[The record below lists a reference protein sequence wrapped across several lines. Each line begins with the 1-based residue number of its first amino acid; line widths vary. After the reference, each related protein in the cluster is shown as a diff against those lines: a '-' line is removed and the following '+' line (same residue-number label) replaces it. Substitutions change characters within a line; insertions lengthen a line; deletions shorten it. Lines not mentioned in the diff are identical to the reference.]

1 MTNFLNSLKANIDQ
15 ISHLGGGGGGFA
27 IFGYKE
33 GKPEKEAGVHVE
45 MGGRGVA
52 TFVLLYSSIT
62 FTLCGTTVLFFY
74 TFLR

>member
-15 ISHLGGGGGGFA
+15 ISHLGGGGFE
-27 IFGYKE
+27 IFGEKE

-45 MGGRGVA
+45 MGGRWVA
-52 TFVLLYSSIT
+52 TFVLLYSSVT